1 MKDPEIIY
9 DEDDHKYMIKT
20 EDDGLVEAPSVT
32 TIMKEVGF
40 YGRFVSKWEPDPDE
54 IRFPEPPSEQEK
66 KRDAAA
72 KRGTAVHLMTEDLD
86 RGHPLPEMI
95 DEEIFP
101 YIKAYLKFQEEND
114 LEIHEIENIVFN
126 DEFWYAGRVDRIMTI
141 NGTPSIVDIKTG
153 QELRTTGLQ
162 LAAYL
167 YAYKKME
174 GEVKLERFALHLK
187 NNGTY
192 KLVAYKNNE
201 DLNNFLAAVRV
212 FHYKESL

>member
-9 DEDDHKYMIKT
+9 DDDEHKYMIKT
-20 EDDGLVEAPSVT
+20 DDGLVEAPSVT
-32 TIMKEVGF
+32 TIMKDVGYYSWNF
-40 YGRFVSKWEPDPDE
+40 TTREPDPNE

-86 RGHPLPEMI
+86 RGHPLPDEV
-95 DEEIFP
+95 DEELFP
-101 YIKAYLKFQEEND
+101 YLKAYLAFKEDNKI
-114 LEIHEIENIVFN
+114 EIHEIENIVFN
-126 DEFWYAGRVDRIMTI
+126 EDFWYAGRVDRIMTI
-141 NGTPSIVDIKTG
+141 NGTPAIVDIKTG
-153 QELRTTGLQ
+153 AQLETTGLQ

-174 GEVKLERFALHLK
+174 SDVELARFALHLK
-187 NNGTY
+187 KTGKY
-192 KLVAYKNNE
+192 KLVRYQNNQ

-212 FHYKESL
+212 YHFKRTL